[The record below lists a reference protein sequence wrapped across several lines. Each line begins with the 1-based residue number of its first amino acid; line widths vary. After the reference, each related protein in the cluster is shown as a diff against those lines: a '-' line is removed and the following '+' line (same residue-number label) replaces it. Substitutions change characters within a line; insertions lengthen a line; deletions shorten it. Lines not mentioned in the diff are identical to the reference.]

1 MGTQGRK
8 VKGLYLITLE
18 SKNFVLTDRSG
29 DMPVG
34 LSISKDNV
42 HVISL
47 HPALLKGYKIQ
58 VTTLDIF
65 TGKPGSQHTLSSE
78 SEVSAEDSILLIGSN
93 SAAPLIVWTDNSFKV
108 LKFNLIGTK
117 HVGSINIYSEGRET
131 TKKISVHAPRIASS
145 PPHFLVHYQ
154 SLSSHW
160 AEVYHVDTASGAA
173 RKAYSLPEIGSV
185 GAFSSS
191 TEGEKVY
198 FTRHTE
204 FEIVLYSSTAP
215 DPIQSWSVRPKSHG
229 GLANP
234 QGIMHAVSEVAPKGP
249 SSFAVRSAL
258 TLSSG
263 DWELVRN
270 GDPVWLRAESL
281 AGTIAAAWVEITQE
295 EGLAQELAT
304 ESDSGL
310 LAAYVHRLKRHIG
323 DIITYFPGWIEN
335 LPKWIMGLV
344 VSNKAAQ
351 QDQTVNQDNFGF
363 RKIIIVATEHG
374 RLAAL
379 DTGNQ
384 GNVLWNIKAVDLV
397 AEQKWQVQHIK
408 VEGSIV
414 EARGLEGEFLR
425 VRALTGEVLQHQPG
439 GVVASLKTSAYILDK
454 LGNEIFIAINKDGSV
469 AVPYGT
475 QFERETVLTTQGND
489 NIARGWTFGP
499 EAQPSLAWEFVPAS
513 GEQILNLNNRPAQD
527 SVASIGKAL
536 GDRNVMYKY
545 LNPNLLLITTIDKA
559 SSKVALYLLDSTS
572 GEVIYTAR
580 HAGVDTARPIVST
593 ITENWLAYTFHLTPS
608 TGSPTEAL
616 KGYQLVISELFESSI
631 PNDRGPLGSTSNFSN
646 VRTTAIDSSSTLS
659 SPYVISQAYFLP
671 GPISHLA
678 TTTTLQSITP
688 RSLLA
693 ILPSLS
699 GILSIPRNV
708 IDPRRPVGR
717 DPTPAEA
724 EEGLF
729 RHSPNLDFEPKWMI
743 THGRDVM
750 GLTNVITA
758 PSKLESTSLVFAYGA
773 LDLFGTRLSPI
784 GAFDLLGK
792 GFSRGQLVL
801 TVVGLGIGTGALAPM
816 VCQATIPCFFRHR
829 DL

>member
-1 MGTQGRK
+1 
-8 VKGLYLITLE
+8 
-18 SKNFVLTDRSG
+18 
-29 DMPVG
+29 MPVG
-34 LSISKDNV
+34 LSVSKDSV

-58 VTTLDIF
+58 VKTLDLL
-65 TGKPGSQHTLSSE
+65 TGKPRSQHTLSSE
-78 SEVSAEDSILLIGSN
+78 SEVSAEDSVLWIGSN
-93 SAAPLIVWTDNSFKV
+93 TAAPLIVWTDNSFKV
-108 LKFNLIGTK
+108 IKFNLVGTK
-117 HVGSINIYSEGRET
+117 HVGSININSEGRET
-131 TKKISVHAPRIASS
+131 TKKISVHAPRTASS
-145 PPHFLVHYQ
+145 SPHFLVHYQ
-154 SLSSHW
+154 SISSHW

-173 RKAYSLPEIGSV
+173 KKAYSLPEIGSV

-191 TEGEKVY
+191 TEGGNVY
-198 FTRHTE
+198 FTRHTD
-204 FEIVLYSSTAP
+204 FEIFLYSSTAP
-215 DPIQSWSVRPKSHG
+215 DPVQSWSVRPKSHG
-229 GLANP
+229 SLADP
-234 QGIMHAVSEVAPKGP
+234 QGIMHAVSEVVPKGP

-258 TLSSG
+258 TLLSG

-281 AGTIAAAWVEITQE
+281 AGTVAAAWVDLTQE
-295 EGLAQELAT
+295 ESLAQELAT

-310 LAAYVHRLKRHIG
+310 LAAYVHRCKRHVG
-323 DIITYFPGWIEN
+323 HIITYLPSWIEN
-335 LPKWIMGLV
+335 LPRWIMGLV
-344 VSNKAAQ
+344 LNSKAGQ
-351 QDQTVNQDNFGF
+351 QDQTLNKDNFGF
-363 RKIIIVATEHG
+363 RKIVIVATEHG

-384 GNVLWNIKAVDLV
+384 GNVLWNIKAVDL
-397 AEQKWQVQHIK
+397 AADQKWQVQHVK
-408 VEGSIV
+408 VEGSII
-414 EARGLEGEFLR
+414 EIRGLEGEFLR
-425 VRALTGEVLQHQPG
+425 VRALTGDVLQHQPG
-439 GVVASLKTSAYILDK
+439 GVVASLKTSAYILDR

-469 AVPYGT
+469 AVPHGI
-475 QFERETVLTTQGND
+475 QFERETMLSTQGID
-489 NIARGWTFGP
+489 NIVRGWTFGP
-499 EAQPSLAWEFVPAS
+499 EAQPLLAWEFVPAS
-513 GEQILNLNNRPAQD
+513 GEQILSLNNRPAQD
-527 SVASIGKAL
+527 PVASIGKAL

-545 LNPNLLLITTIDKA
+545 LNPNLLLITTIDRA
-559 SSKVALYLLDSTS
+559 ASKVALYLLDSTS

-580 HAGVDTARPIVST
+580 HAGVDTARPVAST
-593 ITENWLAYTFHLTPS
+593 MTENWLAYTLHLTPPAD
-608 TGSPTEAL
+608 SPTDAL
-616 KGYQLVISELFESSI
+616 QGYQLIVSELFESSI

-646 VRTTAIDSSSTLS
+646 VRTTVIDSTLS
-659 SPYVISQAYFLP
+659 SPYVISQAYLLP
-671 GPISHLA
+671 GPISHLT

-693 ILPSLS
+693 VLPSLS
-699 GILSIPRNV
+699 GILSIPRNI

-743 THGRDVM
+743 THGRDVI

-773 LDLFGTRLSPI
+773 LDLFGTRISPI

-816 VCQATIPCFFRHR
+816 VSHATFAVPLYIVA
-829 DL
+829 LVSYIY